1 MRDQQPQR
9 PRKNRVELAVELLK
23 KEYLHRLS
31 TDEFLDIVD
40 LIENEAKAS
49 VFLSLPGIAIRDI
62 WLQKQVNINLVFD
75 ISNTE
80 L

>member
-1 MRDQQPQR
+1 M
-9 PRKNRVELAVELLK
+9 ELAVELLK

-31 TDEFLDIVD
+31 TDEFLDVVD
-40 LIENEAKAS
+40 LVENEAKAS
-49 VFLSLPGIAIRDI
+49 VFLSLPGIDIRDI